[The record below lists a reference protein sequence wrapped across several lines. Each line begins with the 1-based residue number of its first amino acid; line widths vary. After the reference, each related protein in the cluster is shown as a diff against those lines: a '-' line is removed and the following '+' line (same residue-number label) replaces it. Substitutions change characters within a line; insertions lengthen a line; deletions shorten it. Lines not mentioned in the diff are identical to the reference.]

1 MVDLSR
7 AVASM
12 TDRLSR
18 RPLPLVVAFALAAV
32 AALVITLQ
40 NLRIDTSTT
49 EMIAPEVSFRRNLAA
64 FQQAFPEFKDTVVA
78 VVQGA
83 TPERVDQAASAL
95 AEELRQSDQFTA
107 VDYPPA
113 EPFFSRNG
121 LLYLSLDELAALADR
136 LAGAQPLLA
145 ALAQDPSVRGLAD
158 FVELAFAHHAG
169 EAPASELDRLL
180 DQMAQVIEAQQAARY
195 DELSWREALGA
206 AGGASSTP
214 AVVIAQPRLDHGS
227 MAPAADAIAK
237 LRAMADALGIGP
249 DNGLDLSLTG
259 AAVLDTEELE
269 SVGSGALV
277 AAGLTTVAVAL
288 LLVWGLRSL
297 GQIAATLFTL
307 AVGLV
312 LTACF
317 ASLAIGRLNL
327 ISVTFAVLF
336 VGLGVDFGIHLV
348 LRFQEALARGC
359 RKHGA
364 LRAAVAGV
372 AGPLSLSA
380 LCAALG
386 FLAFAPTDYRG
397 LAELGIISAAGMA
410 IAWLVSLTL
419 LPALLAMRRP
429 RAAPR
434 WHPVAYRSRRPGL
447 VVGAAALAGTA
458 SLLAL
463 PAVTFDFN
471 PLNLKDPRSESVRT
485 FQALAADPRTSPH
498 VIDVLA
504 PTLEEAD
511 ALATRLQSLPEVDR
525 ALTLTSFVPE
535 AQDDKLDLIDGL
547 AFYLGPTLAGSEPAP
562 PLSPEE
568 LNEAFARLEAVVDQ
582 HATSGPGAGRMAAAL
597 DALGDDPAPATLST
611 LDARLT
617 GTLPELLD
625 RLRQA
630 LDAGPISLEDLP
642 PMVRARWVNDQGQ
655 ARILVRPASAI
666 ENNVELEAFARAVLA
681 ETPEATGTPIVV
693 LEGGREVVKAFRE
706 ASALALA
713 VIAVLLAI
721 VLRSVRDLALVL
733 APLGLALLFT
743 AASAVA
749 FGLRLNFANVIVL
762 PLLFGLGVSGAL
774 HVVMRWRQ
782 EGFLADIDA
791 TSTPRAVLF
800 SALTTVASFGSL
812 AISDHPGLA
821 SMGLLLTIA
830 ILWSLVCNLMILPS
844 MLELAGRRGCPAP

>member
-1 MVDLSR
+1 MVDLSH
-7 AVASM
+7 AAASVI
-12 TDRLSR
+12 DRLSR
-18 RPLPLVVAFALAAV
+18 RPLPLVAAFALAAV
-32 AALVITLQ
+32 AALVITVQ

-64 FQQAFPEFKDTVVA
+64 FQEAFPDFKDTVVA
-78 VVQGA
+78 VVEGA

-95 AEELRQSDQFTA
+95 AAALRQSDQFTA

-113 EPFFSRNG
+113 EPFFNRNG
-121 LLYLSLDELAALADR
+121 LLYLPLEELAALADR
-136 LAGAQPLLA
+136 LAEAQPLLA

-158 FVELAFAHHAG
+158 FLELALAHQPTG
-169 EAPASELDRLL
+169 APAPELDRLL
-180 DQMAQVIEAQQAARY
+180 DQMAEVIEAQQAARY
-195 DELSWREALGA
+195 AELSWRRALGST
-206 AGGASSTP
+206 GGGSTP
-214 AVVIAQPRLDHGS
+214 AVIVAQPRFDHGS
-227 MAPAADAIAK
+227 MAPAANAIAE
-237 LRAMADALGIGP
+237 LRSTADALGIGP
-249 DNGLDLSLTG
+249 DNGLKLGLTG

-297 GQIAATLFTL
+297 GQIAATLVTL
-307 AVGLV
+307 AVGLL

-317 ASLAIGRLNL
+317 ASLVIGRLNL
-327 ISVTFAVLF
+327 ISITFAVLF

-359 RKHGA
+359 RKHAA

-397 LAELGIISAAGMA
+397 LAELGIISAAGMV

-429 RAAPR
+429 RPVPR
-434 WHPVAYRSRRPGL
+434 WHAVAFRSQRPGL
-447 VVGAAALAGTA
+447 VVAAAALAGGA
-458 SLLAL
+458 SVFAL

-471 PLNLKDPRSESVRT
+471 PLNLKDPSSESVRT
-485 FQALAADPRTSPH
+485 FHALAADPETSPH

-504 PTLEEAD
+504 PTLEQAD
-511 ALATRLQSLPEVDR
+511 RLADRLESLPEVDR
-525 ALTLTSFVPE
+525 ALTLTSFLPE
-535 AQDDKLDLIDGL
+535 AQDDKLALIEDL
-547 AFYLGPTLAGSEPAP
+547 AFYLGPTLATSEAAP

-568 LNEAFARLEAVVDQ
+568 LDEAFARLEAVVDE
-582 HATSGPGAGRMAAAL
+582 HATIGPGASRLAAAL
-597 DALGDDPAPATLST
+597 EAVGDDPAPATLRA

-617 GTLPELLD
+617 GTLPALLA
-625 RLRQA
+625 RLTQA
-630 LDAGPISLEDLP
+630 LDAGRVTLDDLP
-642 PMVRARWVNDQGQ
+642 ATVRDRWVSDQGQ

-666 ENNVELEAFARAVLA
+666 DSNADLEAFAQAVLA
-681 ETPEATGTPIVV
+681 EAPEATGTPIIV

-706 ASALALA
+706 ASVLALA
-713 VIAVLLAI
+713 VISVLLAI

-733 APLGLALLFT
+733 APLGLALLF
-743 AASAVA
+743 AAANGVVL
-749 FGLRLNFANVIVL
+749 GLRLNFANVIVL

-830 ILWSLVCNLMILPS
+830 IFWSLVCNLMILPS
-844 MLELAGRRGCPAP
+844 MLALAGRRSTPAP